1 MKNIDIK
8 LSEEEFANVYQAYQ
22 TLQIF
27 LEKVLSLN
35 EVYNTEFIH
44 GIQESLHEVNSG
56 KTQEVTN
63 FENFIN

>member
-1 MKNIDIK
+1 MKSIDIK

-27 LEKVLSLN
+27 LEKVLSPN
-35 EVYNTEFIH
+35 EVYNTEFIQ

-56 KTQEVTN
+56 KTQAVTN